1 MSLNLFFKRILKK
14 ICCVKSKN
22 YFCRDS
28 RGDVYFQLKNNKK
41 FYGYGH
47 LNLTIATIQAES
59 ILLSWYCD
67 FLNILA
73 KLHSC
78 ISV

>member
-1 MSLNLFFKRILKK
+1 MLDW
-14 ICCVKSKN
+14 KN
-22 YFCRDS
+22 YFS
-28 RGDVYFQLKNNKK
+28 RGSRGNAYFQLKKK
-41 FYGYGH
+41 KKKIGYGH
-47 LNLTIATIQAES
+47 VTLTIATIQAES
-59 ILLSWYCD
+59 ILLSRYCD